1 MEENKSPERK
11 PDPERLIVLR
21 SLPKEITE
29 SLTKEE
35 LDAFLYEDVWPN
47 SLQEKLKD
55 YMVKED

>member
-1 MEENKSPERK
+1 MEERKSPERK
-11 PDPERLIVLR
+11 PDPERLVVLR